1 MPADPVALR
10 RERLGEAA
18 VFSLSGAAELL
29 PLADAD
35 ARRWLRDLGIVRHLG
50 GRELVIWGDVVNAIR
65 DGDAP
70 RVQASRPRRQH

>member
-18 VFSLSGAAELL
+18 VFTLSAAAELL
-29 PLADAD
+29 PFANAD
-35 ARRWLRDLGIVRHLG
+35 ARRWLRASGVVRHLC
-50 GRELVIWGDVVNAIR
+50 GREFVIWGDVLTLIR

-70 RVQASRPRRQH
+70 SVQASRLRRQH